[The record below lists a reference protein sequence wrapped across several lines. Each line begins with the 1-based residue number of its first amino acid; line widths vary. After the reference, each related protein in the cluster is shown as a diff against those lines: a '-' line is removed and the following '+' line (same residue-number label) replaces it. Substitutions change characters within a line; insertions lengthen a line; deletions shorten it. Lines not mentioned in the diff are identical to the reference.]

1 MSGVEDKLRAIA
13 TAAGLDYDRCIEED
27 WTLVRFAAA
36 VNGFDVCQPCGGA
49 GMVAVDS
56 GSYFGPPNEVTCAH
70 CKGEGMVTR
79 GGRSAQAG

>member
-36 VNGFDVCQPCGGA
+36 VSGFDMCDECGGS
-49 GMVAVDS
+49 GMVVLDN
-56 GSYFGPPNEVTCAH
+56 GSYFEPANEATCAH
-70 CKGEGMVTR
+70 CKGEGMVAR